1 MGFCVADWQQSN
13 FFFAGVTLLSV
24 WGENP
29 MLKSM
34 GPISRAQKN
43 GAKAPGGGEDNGT
56 SIILAD
62 RRLHH
67 R

>member
-1 MGFCVADWQQSN
+1 MGFCVADWRESN
-13 FFFAGVTLLSV
+13 LYFAGVTLISV
-24 WGENP
+24 WEETS

-34 GPISRAQKN
+34 GPISCTEKN

-56 SIILAD
+56 SIIPAD
-62 RRLHH
+62 RRLRH